1 MKDEFVGYVET
12 GSNVAKAGLIAFL
25 TSNIILNNIFMA
37 SISLMW
43 GFINSL

>member
-1 MKDEFVGYVET
+1 MNDELAGYVDT
-12 GSNVAKAGLIAFL
+12 GSKVAKASLIAFL